1 MAREFGRTD
10 RVADFLKRELA
21 RLVQFELRDPRI
33 GMVSITDVE
42 VTRDLA
48 HAKVFVTVM
57 GKDSATDAKESIDAL
72 NNASGFMRSQVASVS
87 NTRTVPRL
95 RFVFDTSVV
104 HGQHMSAL
112 IDAAVKQDRHAA
124 EGEAVGG
131 DAVDGNAVAGDDNRD
146 GSREDSGE

>member
-21 RLVQFELRDPRI
+21 RLLQFEVRDPRV
-33 GMVSITDVE
+33 GMVSVTDVE

-57 GKDSATDAKESIDAL
+57 GKESATEAQESIEAL
-72 NNASGFMRSQVASVS
+72 NNASGFMRSQIASVS

-95 RFVFDTSVV
+95 RFVYDASVV
-104 HGQHMSAL
+104 RGQRMSAL
-112 IDAAVKQDRHAA
+112 IDAAVKKDR
-124 EGEAVGG
+124 
-131 DAVDGNAVAGDDNRD
+131 GNAPPAGSSNADDVDRD
-146 GSREDSGE
+146 GGEE

>member
-21 RLVQFELRDPRI
+21 RLLQFEVRDPRV
-33 GMVSITDVE
+33 GMVSVTDVE

-57 GKDSATDAKESIDAL
+57 GKESAKDAQESIEAL
-72 NNASGFMRSQVASVS
+72 NNASGFMRSQIAAVS

-95 RFVFDTSVV
+95 RFVYDASVV
-104 HGQHMSAL
+104 RGQRMSAL
-112 IDAAVKQDRHAA
+112 IDAAVKKDRENVPPASSPKA
-124 EGEAVGG
+124 DGGADGGE
-131 DAVDGNAVAGDDNRD
+131 
-146 GSREDSGE
+146 E

>member
-21 RLVQFELRDPRI
+21 RLLQFEVRDPRI
-33 GMVSITDVE
+33 GMASITDVE

-57 GKDSATDAKESIDAL
+57 GKDSAADAAPAIDAL
-72 NNASGFMRSQVASVS
+72 NNAAGFMRSQIAAVS

-95 RFVFDTSVV
+95 RFVYDASVV
-104 HGQHMSAL
+104 RGQRMSAL
-112 IDAAVKQDRHAA
+112 IDAAVKQDQAHQHDADNDAA
-124 EGEAVGG
+124 AGE
-131 DAVDGNAVAGDDNRD
+131 
-146 GSREDSGE
+146 

>member
-21 RLVQFELRDPRI
+21 RLLQFEVRDPRV
-33 GMVSITDVE
+33 GMASVTGVE

-57 GKDSATDAKESIDAL
+57 GKESALDAKETIDAL
-72 NNASGFMRSQVASVS
+72 NNASGFMRSQIAAVS

-95 RFVFDTSVV
+95 RFVYDVSVV
-104 HGQHMSAL
+104 RGQHMSAL
-112 IDAAVKQDRHAA
+112 IDAAVKQDRLNA
-124 EGEAVGG
+124 
-131 DAVDGNAVAGDDNRD
+131 DADADADRVDG
-146 GSREDSGE
+146 GEE

>member
-21 RLVQFELRDPRI
+21 RLLQFEVRDPRV
-33 GMVSITDVE
+33 GMVSVTDVE

-57 GKDSATDAKESIDAL
+57 GKESAKDAQESIEAL
-72 NNASGFMRSQVASVS
+72 NNASGFMRSQIASVS

-95 RFVFDTSVV
+95 RFVYDASVV
-104 HGQHMSAL
+104 RGQRMSAL
-112 IDAAVKQDRHAA
+112 IDAAVRKDR
-124 EGEAVGG
+124 
-131 DAVDGNAVAGDDNRD
+131 GNAPPAGSPSADDVDRD
-146 GSREDSGE
+146 GGEE

>member
-21 RLVQFELRDPRI
+21 RLVQFEVRDPRV

-57 GKDSATDAKESIDAL
+57 GEESAADAQSSVDAL
-72 NNASGFMRSQVASVS
+72 NNASGFLRSQIASVS

-95 RFVFDTSVV
+95 RFVYDASVV
-104 HGQHMSAL
+104 RGTRMSAL
-112 IDAAVKQDRHAA
+112 IDEAVKKDRANESSAEADHADDDA
-124 EGEAVGG
+124 MNKDGE
-131 DAVDGNAVAGDDNRD
+131 
-146 GSREDSGE
+146 

>member
-21 RLVQFELRDPRI
+21 RLLQFELRDPRV
-33 GMVSITDVE
+33 GMASVTDVE

-57 GKDSATDAKESIDAL
+57 GKESAAEAQESIDAL
-72 NNASGFMRSQVASVS
+72 NNAAGFLRSQVAAAS

-95 RFVFDTSVV
+95 RFVYDASVV
-104 HGQHMSAL
+104 RGQRMSAL
-112 IDAAVKQDRHAA
+112 IDAAVRQDRQHA
-124 EGEAVGG
+124 EGR
-131 DAVDGNAVAGDDNRD
+131 DDKAGD
-146 GSREDSGE
+146 GEE

>member
-21 RLVQFELRDPRI
+21 RLLQFEVRDPRV
-33 GMVSITDVE
+33 GMVSVTDVE

-57 GKDSATDAKESIDAL
+57 GKESAKDAQESIEAL
-72 NNASGFMRSQVASVS
+72 NNASGFMRSQIAAVS

-95 RFVFDTSVV
+95 RFVYDASVV
-104 HGQHMSAL
+104 RGQRMSAL
-112 IDAAVKQDRHAA
+112 IDAAVKKDRENVSSAA
-124 EGEAVGG
+124 SPKADDGADGGE
-131 DAVDGNAVAGDDNRD
+131 
-146 GSREDSGE
+146 E

>member
-21 RLVQFELRDPRI
+21 RLLQFEVRDPRV
-33 GMVSITDVE
+33 GMVSVTDVE

-57 GKDSATDAKESIDAL
+57 GKESAVDAKESIEAL
-72 NNASGFMRSQVASVS
+72 NNASGFMRSQIASVS

-95 RFVFDTSVV
+95 RFVYDASVV
-104 HGQHMSAL
+104 RGTRMSAL
-112 IDAAVKQDRHAA
+112 IDEAVKKDRAKA
-124 EGEAVGG
+124 DSE
-131 DAVDGNAVAGDDNRD
+131 AGDT
-146 GSREDSGE
+146 DSNDAGGKE